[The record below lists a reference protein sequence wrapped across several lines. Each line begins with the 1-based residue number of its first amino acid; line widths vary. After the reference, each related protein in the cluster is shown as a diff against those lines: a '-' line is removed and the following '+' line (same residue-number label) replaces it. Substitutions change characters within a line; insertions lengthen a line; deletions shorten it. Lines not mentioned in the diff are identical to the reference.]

1 MVIKTYS
8 EVEGKEAF
16 DWNKALSAKVI
27 SIKTWDELRHKAG
40 DWVTCACG
48 NQCAI
53 IPRSSDTGRPLDE
66 LLATLGGG
74 GGDGGFYGAIVRR
87 DKEEALHLLKL
98 IELRSAY
105 LIKELSK

>member
-1 MVIKTYS
+1 MAIKTYS
-8 EVEGKEAF
+8 EIWGREAF

-53 IPRSSDTGRPLDE
+53 IPRSESGRPLDE
-66 LLATLGGG
+66 LLATLGGK
-74 GGDGGFYGAIVRR
+74 DFGFYGAIVRR